1 MSKMKDVVLTIFL
14 VLLGTA
20 VFSQTGQT
28 GSIKGKIIDAKT
40 KEALEFVNVSI
51 RTKDS
56 GKTLVTGTVTD
67 STGVFHL
74 SRIKNGTYILSA
86 SYIGYRT
93 LEKEFTISSKERNIN
108 LRNLLLEEDAQ
119 AISEVQVV
127 AQRAQMRFEID
138 KKVFTWPLTSLKR
151 EDRQV
156 IFSAIFPPWKWT
168 TRGKSPCGVI
178 PA

>member
-1 MSKMKDVVLTIFL
+1 MSFSEECSKLCIKCMSKMKDVVLTIFL

-108 LRNLLLEEDAQ
+108 LEFRGDNL
-119 AISEVQVV
+119 VV
-127 AQRAQMRFEID
+127 TNQSSKYEFAF
-138 KKVFTWPLTSLKR
+138 
-151 EDRQV
+151 
-156 IFSAIFPPWKWT
+156 
-168 TRGKSPCGVI
+168 G
-178 PA
+178 